1 MLDRSINK
9 VVVIGECMLEL
20 SARDSNSY
28 QKQFAGDT
36 FNTALYLKRSASHLN
51 VSYLTAVGEDL
62 LSKEFVL
69 MLDREGIDASLI
81 QYSSERHLGSYIV
94 RTDQQ
99 GERSFLY
106 WRESSAARN
115 LFYLYKGDLEG
126 CDLIYFS
133 GISLAILD
141 HTQRERLI
149 VLADK
154 HKRKGGIIAFDINY
168 RSHLWSSKAS
178 ARFWMD
184 KAYAIADIAFAGGDD
199 HLVLFGHTCPDDI
212 FDYLSSYQ
220 ISEIVN
226 KNGADSIH
234 LQWGQEKYT
243 MQPEDGIRVVDT
255 TGAGDSYNGAYL
267 AARIKGES
275 PLKAAKCGAELAA
288 RVIGV
293 RGAIVPKVSYS
304 ASQYSDE
311 LGELRVADSN
321 Q

>member
-1 MLDRSINK
+1 MLGRSINK

-20 SARDSNSY
+20 SARDPDTY

-51 VSYLTAVGEDL
+51 VSYFTAVGNDL
-62 LSKEFVL
+62 LSKEFVS

-81 QYSSERHLGSYIV
+81 QYSPERHLGSYLV
-94 RTDQQ
+94 QTDQQ

-106 WRESSAARN
+106 WRDSSAARR
-115 LFYLYKGDLEG
+115 LFYLYNGELEG

-141 HTQRERLI
+141 DTQRDRLFA
-149 VLADK
+149 LADK
-154 HKRKGGIIAFDINY
+154 LKRKGCIIAFDTNY
-168 RSHLWSSKAS
+168 RPHLWSSKAS
-178 ARFWMD
+178 ARFWTD
-184 KAYAIADIAFAGGDD
+184 KAYAVADIAFAGGDD
-199 HLVLFGHTCPDDI
+199 HLTLFGHTCPDDI
-212 FDYLSSYQ
+212 FDYLSTYQ
-220 ISEIVN
+220 IPEIVN
-226 KNGADSIH
+226 KNGADSIY
-234 LQWGQEKYT
+234 LQWGQEKHR
-243 MQPEDGIRVVDT
+243 MQPEEGIRVVDT

-293 RGAIVPKVSYS
+293 RGAIMPRVSHS
-304 ASQYSDE
+304 AGQ
-311 LGELRVADSN
+311 
-321 Q
+321 